1 MSLDYG
7 FVGGTLRKESIYSLI
22 GKKKCFLPLFVF
34 FFYLFFLEPPLVL
47 ETNTFQVMFSFLSS
61 SFEKYIAIIKA
72 M

>member
-7 FVGGTLRKESIYSLI
+7 FVGGTLRKESLYSLI
-22 GKKKCFLPLFVF
+22 GEKSVFSLF
-34 FFYLFFLEPPLVL
+34 LFFHSIFSSLEPPLVL